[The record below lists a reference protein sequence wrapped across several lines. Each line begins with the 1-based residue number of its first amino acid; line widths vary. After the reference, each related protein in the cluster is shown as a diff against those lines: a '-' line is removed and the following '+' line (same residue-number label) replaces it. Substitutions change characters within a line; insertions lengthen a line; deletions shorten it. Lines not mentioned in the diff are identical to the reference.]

1 MTSIRSAIAF
11 SVILAAAAAAAAPA
25 AESASSPVGTPASGL
40 DAVHRFDLV
49 TASEAADWNKPHPEQ
64 PAGLNTRDLGEDV
77 VNCHSPSDNQ
87 ADNPQI
93 RIISPPLGR
102 PLSDPL
108 DIDVQFVPTS
118 SAPIRPESFRVCY
131 VGFVTMDITRRIT
144 DHVTVTE
151 HGVRVSGAQL
161 PQGRHHLLLLIADQR
176 GRVGRRDAV
185 LDIE

>member
-1 MTSIRSAIAF
+1 MSPLSLDLSDGAPSAEAPG
-11 SVILAAAAAAAAPA
+11 AAPA
-25 AESASSPVGTPASGL
+25 NSPAGPVEGG
-40 DAVHRFDLV
+40 HRFDLV
-49 TASEAADWNKPHPEQ
+49 TAGEAADWNKPRPEQ
-64 PAGLNTRDLGEDV
+64 PDDFSTRDLGEDV
-77 VNCHSPSDNQ
+77 VNCRSASDNT

-93 RIISPPLGR
+93 RIVSPPLGR

-108 DIDVQFVPTS
+108 DIEVQFVPTG

-131 VGFVTMDITRRIT
+131 VGFVTMDITKRIT
-144 DHVTVTE
+144 DRVTVTE

-161 PQGRHHLLLLIADQR
+161 PQGHHHLLLLIADQR

>member
-1 MTSIRSAIAF
+1 
-11 SVILAAAAAAAAPA
+11 
-25 AESASSPVGTPASGL
+25 
-40 DAVHRFDLV
+40 
-49 TASEAADWNKPHPEQ
+49 
-64 PAGLNTRDLGEDV
+64 
-77 VNCHSPSDNQ
+77 
-87 ADNPQI
+87 
-93 RIISPPLGR
+93 
-102 PLSDPL
+102 LSDPL